1 MQAPKERLGRC
12 CAGSLNKQPRSC
24 SLLCNGGLG
33 QLPAAQRVLG
43 LAEQVMGLAGPPP
56 PPPPPPPHTACPVL
70 QDGHAYIGDSYDNVA
85 ILFSDIV
92 GFSTMASTMSAVEV
106 FLLLTK

>member
-1 MQAPKERLGRC
+1 MQLLRWAPPC
-12 CAGSLNKQPRSC
+12 CRAGGGTCQQP
-24 SLLCNGGLG
+24 LTA
-33 QLPAAQRVLG
+33 LPAPL
-43 LAEQVMGLAGPPP
+43 
-56 PPPPPPPHTACPVL
+56 L

>member
-1 MQAPKERLGRC
+1 MERLGHC
-12 CAGSLNKQPRSC
+12 PAGSLNNQPRSC

-33 QLPAAQRVLG
+33 HLPAAQRVLG
-43 LAEQVMGLAGPPP
+43 VAEQSDGTCWQPPATLP
-56 PPPPPPPHTACPVL
+56 APVL

>member
-1 MQAPKERLGRC
+1 MQSSPGAPPC
-12 CAGSLNKQPRSC
+12 CTAD
-24 SLLCNGGLG
+24 GGAYQRPLTA
-33 QLPAAQRVLG
+33 LPAFL
-43 LAEQVMGLAGPPP
+43 
-56 PPPPPPPHTACPVL
+56 L